1 MFLTDDGSYGKFKS
15 RNRMNC
21 SLTYKAF
28 CVRGVGLLR
37 GGSQAG
43 SWTPYFGHLRRS
55 CAGSEFLQDN
65 RMVLDPRTFR
75 LGGNILC
82 QDICRVVPT

>member
-1 MFLTDDGSYGKFKS
+1 MFLTDDGSYGKYES
-15 RNRMNC
+15 RNKMNY

-28 CVRGVGLLR
+28 CVWGVCLLR

-55 CAGSEFLQDN
+55 CAGSEFLEDY
-65 RMVLDPRTFR
+65 RMVLDPSTFQ

-82 QDICRVVPT
+82 QDICGVVPT